1 MSNGNY
7 WLRTGGAR
15 VTRRRFVAGAST
27 AGLGLAGAA
36 LIGCGGDEEAAAP
49 AAGTT
54 APSAAGTAAG
64 GGAAVSANP
73 AEAYPKPDELEK
85 LSLQELRDAFRPDNL
100 AQLPGQLAAKANS
113 NPTFGGT
120 FTISGDRPAV
130 DWNIFSATANALAVQ
145 IQFNSLLQFDWNG
158 DFGPHESTKPVPNLP
173 ESYEYVDDV
182 TLNFKLRDDPIFF
195 HDFPPVNGRQLT
207 IEDVVYSVDRLSKSP
222 TQGPTYRDM
231 ESVTAIDDK
240 TLQLKFKQPAGY
252 FLLSSCVPTHW
263 IVAQEHAEDE
273 AAFAKQPIGTGAFM
287 VTFQESK
294 IGMTNSRH
302 PKYWRTDP
310 LYGTGKK
317 LPFMDEYKKTFLPD
331 VAAYDAAWAS
341 GQIDTGNS
349 WGPIRDAK
357 KSIAARPEAIV
368 QLIIPPP
375 SYQPYISMN
384 LNTPPLNDPRVR
396 RALQISVDREGIVK
410 GIMQGVGGMGYVQD
424 WTYFDRE
431 QNPHP
436 WTVEELGYAYDP
448 AEAKK
453 LLSAAGFDSG
463 VGRAISVDWQ
473 ATQEG
478 VNTLVWNAMLD
489 GWKQNLGVE
498 TNVILPPDWATYFG
512 KLYKSE
518 YQDMDVS
525 TPFSAFDPDDMAF
538 GSLNSKSTANF
549 HTVNDPVLD
558 ELTLKQQQL
567 LDVNER
573 RKVLLEIQKRDL
585 DEAYRIWGVTI
596 YHFMFRDPKVYNNAD
611 HYLAWMPGW
620 GERAGAEYLW
630 KQA

>member
-7 WLRTGGAR
+7 WMRGSGA
-15 VTRRRFVAGAST
+15 VSRRRFVAGAST
-27 AGLGLAGAA
+27 VGLGLAGAA
-36 LIGCGGDEEAAAP
+36 LIGCGGGDEDTSSGTSGAP
-49 AAGTT
+49 ASGTT
-54 APSAAGTAAG
+54 ASGG
-64 GGAAVSANP
+64 GGATASANP
-73 AEAYPKPDELEK
+73 VEAYPKADQLEK
-85 LSLQELRDAFRPDNL
+85 LSLQELRDAFRPSNL
-100 AQLPGQLAAKANS
+100 AKLPGQLSAKANS

-120 FTISGDRPAV
+120 YTVSGNAPTV
-130 DWNIFSATANALAVQ
+130 DWNIFGATANALAVEIMHQ
-145 IQFNSLLQFDWNG
+145 SLLQFDWNG
-158 DFGPHESTKPVPNLP
+158 DFGPHESTTPVPNLP

-182 TLNFKLRDDPIFF
+182 TLNFKMRDEPVYF
-195 HDFPPVNGRQLT
+195 HDFAPVNGRELT
-207 IEDVVYSVDRLSKSP
+207 IDDVAYSVERLSKSP
-222 TQGPTYRDM
+222 TQGPTYRDL

-240 TLQLKFKQPAGY
+240 TLQLKFKRPAGY

-263 IVAQEHAEDE
+263 IVAREHAEDE

-287 VTFQESK
+287 STQREDKVGHTRE
-294 IGMTNSRH
+294 RH

-317 LPFMDEYKKTFLPD
+317 LPYLDKYVDVYMPD
-331 VAAYDAAWAS
+331 AAAYDAAWAS

-349 WGPIRDAK
+349 YGPVRDAK
-357 KSIAARPEAIV
+357 KSIASRPESIV

-375 SYQPYISMN
+375 SYQPYIAIN
-384 LNTPPLNDPRVR
+384 LNTPPLNDQRVR
-396 RALQISVDREGIVK
+396 RALQISVDREGIIK
-410 GIMQGVGGMGYVQD
+410 GIMQGGGAMGYVQD

-436 WTVEELGYAYDP
+436 WTVDELGYAYDP

-453 LLSAAGFDSG
+453 LMSAAGFDNG
-463 VGRAISVDWQ
+463 LGRPIDVAWQ

-498 TNVILPPDWATYFG
+498 TNVQLPADWASYYG

-518 YQDMDVS
+518 YQDMNVA
-525 TPFSAFDPDDMAF
+525 TPFSGFDPDDFAF
-538 GSLNSKSTANF
+538 GPLNSKSTANF
-549 HTVNDPVLD
+549 HTVNDPTID
-558 ELTLKQQQL
+558 ELTVQQQQI

-573 RKVLLEIQKRDL
+573 RKVLLDIQKRDL

-596 YHFMFRDPKVYNNAD
+596 YHFMFR
-611 HYLAWMPGW
+611 
-620 GERAGAEYLW
+620 
-630 KQA
+630 

>member
-7 WLRTGGAR
+7 WMRGSGA
-15 VTRRRFVAGAST
+15 VSRRRFVAGAST
-27 AGLGLAGAA
+27 VGLGLAGAA
-36 LIGCGGDEEAAAP
+36 LIGCGGGDEDTSSGTSGAP
-49 AAGTT
+49 ASGTT
-54 APSAAGTAAG
+54 ASGG
-64 GGAAVSANP
+64 GGATAPANP
-73 AEAYPKPDELEK
+73 VEAYPKADQLEK
-85 LSLQELRDAFRPDNL
+85 LSIEELRDAFRPSNL

-113 NPTFGGT
+113 NPTFGGSYQ
-120 FTISGDRPAV
+120 ISGDRPSV
-130 DWNIFSATANALAVQ
+130 DWNIFSAKANALAVQ

-158 DFGPHESTKPVPNLP
+158 DFGPNESTTPVPNLP
-173 ESYEYVDDV
+173 QSYEYVDDV
-182 TLNFKLRDDPIFF
+182 TLNFKLRDEPIYF

-207 IEDVVYSVDRLSKSP
+207 VEDVVYSVDRLSKAP

-263 IVAQEHAEDE
+263 IVAPEHAEDE
-273 AAFAKQPIGTGAFM
+273 TAFALQPIGTGAFM
-287 VTFQESK
+287 VTAQESK
-294 IGMTNSRH
+294 IGMTNTRH
-302 PKYWRTDP
+302 PKYWRTDTM
-310 LYGTGKK
+310 YGTGKK
-317 LPFMDEYKKTFLPD
+317 LPFLDEYKKTYLPD
-331 VAAYDAAWAS
+331 AAAYDAAWAS

-349 WGPIRDAK
+349 YGPIRDAK
-357 KSIAARPEAIV
+357 KSIAARPDAVV

-375 SYQPYISMN
+375 SYQPYIAMN
-384 LNTPPLNDPRVR
+384 LNTPPLNDQRVR
-396 RALQISVDREGIVK
+396 RALQISVDREGIIK
-410 GIMQGVGGMGYVQD
+410 GIMQGVGAMGYVQD

-436 WTVEELGYAYDP
+436 WTVDELGYAYDP

-453 LLSAAGFDSG
+453 LMSAAGFDNG
-463 VGRAISVDWQ
+463 LGRPIDVAWQ

-489 GWKQNLGVE
+489 GWKQHLGVE
-498 TNVILPPDWATYFG
+498 TNVQLPADWAAYFG
-512 KLYKSE
+512 KLYSSE
-518 YQDMDVS
+518 YQDMNVA
-525 TPFSAFDPDDMAF
+525 TPFSAFDPDDMAY
-538 GSLNSKSTANF
+538 GPLNSKSTANF
-549 HTVNDPVLD
+549 HTVNDATLD
-558 ELTLKQQQL
+558 ELTLKQQQI

-573 RKVLLEIQKRDL
+573 RNVLLEIQKRDL

-596 YHFMFRDPKVYNNAD
+596 YHFMFRNPKVFNNAD
-611 HYLAWMPGW
+611 HSLAWMPGW